1 MLIVVFGGMF
11 LLIPSAGM
19 ESPWVTSVLVT
30 LSVTFSFFLMVIVDG
45 ENCQFD
51 AVISITL
58 GVVDVFFSVVVVE
71 VFVVV
76 WLSVVV
82 VLSSGCCVVAPL
94 ESMFVIAG
102 ASFCMMPPFGAV
114 PWLPVMTFGS
124 LEHPAV
130 MSRSAMSTVQNVN
143 VHFIDSFIIPPDG
156 WSGATV
162 LKALEFRSCLYER
175 SFTF

>member
-76 WLSVVV
+76 LLSV
-82 VLSSGCCVVAPL
+82 VLSSNCVVAPL

-102 ASFCMMPPFGAV
+102 ASFCTIPPFGAV

-143 VHFIDSFIIPPDG
+143 VQLIDSFIIPPDG